1 MVLKKW
7 LIIGSLIVAVAAGLL
22 FPGLAWAPHIKKG
35 ESAKKT
41 ESSYKVKTAQVVYI
55 KCPHCGKTIKLH
67 INASR

>member
-7 LIIGSLIVAVAAGLL
+7 LIIGSLIVAVTAGLL
-22 FPGLAWAPHIKKG
+22 FPGLAWAPHVEKSTKKSG
-35 ESAKKT
+35 
-41 ESSYKVKTAQVVYI
+41 SSYKAKTAQTVYI